1 MLTWDRSL
9 QMSKL
14 FKLFYLF
21 KLLLDFFLRRTH
33 THKYTKPYEMYRV
46 FFARVDQDPS
56 SASRS
61 CWISIFAQK
70 KFWLKYNETQ
80 IPQETC
86 LLMYVAVARLY

>member
-33 THKYTKPYEMYRV
+33 THKYTKPYEMFRV

-61 CWISIFAQK
+61 C
-70 KFWLKYNETQ
+70 
-80 IPQETC
+80 
-86 LLMYVAVARLY
+86 